1 MTTPQFDV
9 LVLGGGIHGVGV
21 LQAAAA
27 AGYSACLLEQRSLA
41 AGTSSRSSK
50 LIHGG
55 LRYLENLQVALVRE
69 SLRERQILLRIA
81 PGLVHWLPF
90 TVPIYRRTLRRP
102 LKVRAG
108 LTLYSALAAGCEH
121 SSWSVVARKDWEQL
135 DGLKTEGLQ
144 AVYRYFDAQTDDAAL
159 VRAVARSA
167 QALGARIECPCEFQQ
182 ARRADQGWNVTA
194 VLAGKSCNFHARTLV
209 NAAGP
214 WAALVQQKI
223 HGAPESVPME
233 LVQGA
238 HIELD
243 GALQHGA
250 YYAEAPADRRAVFVL
265 PWKGRTLVGTTEHA
279 YQGDPAAV
287 APLAE
292 EVRYLQDTFAGLFP
306 SRSTAV
312 LDAWAGLRV
321 LPAGAK
327 RAFSRPREAVF
338 QTDHTQ
344 RPSLVSMYGGK
355 LTGYRASALK
365 VMELLR
371 PSLGPGSRDLQTDEI
386 PLEPED
392 R

>member
-1 MTTPQFDV
+1 MSTSDFDV

-27 AGYSACLLEQRSLA
+27 AGYSACLLEQHGLA

-55 LRYLENLQVALVRE
+55 LRYLETLQVALVRE

-108 LTLYSALAAGCEH
+108 LTLYSALAAGSEH

-135 DGLKTEGLQ
+135 DGLKTDGLQ
-144 AVYRYFDAQTDDAAL
+144 AVFRYFDAQTDDAAL

-167 QALGARIECPCEFQQ
+167 QALGARIECPCEFRA
-182 ARRADQGWNVTA
+182 ARRAGELWSVTGS
-194 VLAGKSCNFHARTLV
+194 VAGKEHNFTTRTLV

-214 WAALVQQKI
+214 WAPLVQRKI
-223 HGAPESVPME
+223 QGAPASIAVE
-233 LVQGA
+233 LVQGS
-238 HIELD
+238 HIELE
-243 GALQHGA
+243 GVLQHGA

-265 PWKGRTLVGTTEHA
+265 PWKGRTLVGTTEHS

-287 APLAE
+287 APLPQ
-292 EVRYLQDTFAGLFP
+292 EVSYLQDTFAGLFP
-306 SRSTAV
+306 SKSTQVQA
-312 LDAWAGLRV
+312 AWAGLRV

-338 QTDHTQ
+338 QTDHVE

-355 LTGYRASALK
+355 LTGYRASAVK
-365 VMELLR
+365 VMELLGAA
-371 PSLGPGSRDLQTDEI
+371 LGPGKRDWPTDEI
-386 PLEPED
+386 PLEPD
-392 R
+392 AG